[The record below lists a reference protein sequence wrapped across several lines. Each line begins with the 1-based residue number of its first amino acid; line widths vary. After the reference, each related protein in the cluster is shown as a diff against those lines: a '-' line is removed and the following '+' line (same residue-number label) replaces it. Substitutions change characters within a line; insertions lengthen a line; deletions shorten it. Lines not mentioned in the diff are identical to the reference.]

1 MSDVFSNSH
10 MQIKS
15 VMLGHKDSTYKGAQ
29 VFVQRLPTDTYT
41 SINVINFFDSGSHGL
56 VKEDFEVQARFDA
69 NVAPAAFDAATKTTG
84 AAFSISNSNISVN
97 SYSLTG
103 ELRT

>member
-15 VMLGHKDSTYKGAQ
+15 VMLGHKDSTYKGAS
-29 VFVQRLPTDTYT
+29 VHVQRLPTDTYPNLT
-41 SINVINFFDSGSHGL
+41 TVHFFESGSHGL

-69 NVAPAAFDAATKTTG
+69 NVATATWDYISNPGG
-84 AAFSISNSNISVN
+84 ADFSISNSNISVN
-97 SYSLTG
+97 SYSVTSQS
-103 ELRT
+103 RT

>member
-29 VFVQRLPTDTYT
+29 VFVQRLPTDTYA
-41 SINVINFFDSGSHGL
+41 INVINFDDGGSHGL

-69 NVAPAAFDAATKTTG
+69 NVVSAAFDATKITSG
-84 AAFSISNSNISVN
+84 AFSISNSNISVD
-97 SYSLTG
+97 SYSVTG